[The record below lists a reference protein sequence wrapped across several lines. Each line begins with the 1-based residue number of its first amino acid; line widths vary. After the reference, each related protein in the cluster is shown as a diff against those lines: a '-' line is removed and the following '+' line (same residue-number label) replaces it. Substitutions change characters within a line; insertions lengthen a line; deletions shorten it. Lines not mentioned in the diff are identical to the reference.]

1 MQVICKKNN
10 LIYDNQPHY
19 FASITIG
26 KSYELL
32 NVSHNPKF
40 RVYGGEL
47 KTLFYEIVDNS
58 GLRQKNYNSPL
69 AQNGVWFYNST
80 DAIGDDDKDDNFTL
94 RINVIENALIY
105 LDTHNGA

>member
-32 NVSHNPKF
+32 NTSNNPKF
-40 RVYGGEL
+40 RVYGGDL

-58 GLRQKNYNSPL
+58 GLSGYYPSKLFYTIEEMRDMKLNQILQKE
-69 AQNGVWFYNST
+69 
-80 DAIGDDDKDDNFTL
+80 NFL
-94 RINVIENALIY
+94 
-105 LDTHNGA
+105 

>member
-32 NVSHNPKF
+32 NISNDPKF
-40 RVYGGEL
+40 RVYGSLKQGEL
-47 KTLFYEIVDNS
+47 KTLFYEIIDNS
-58 GLRQKNYNSPL
+58 GLSGYYPSQLFYTIEEMRDMKLNQILQKEKFL
-69 AQNGVWFYNST
+69 
-80 DAIGDDDKDDNFTL
+80 
-94 RINVIENALIY
+94 
-105 LDTHNGA
+105 

>member
-32 NVSHNPKF
+32 NISSNLTVIGESFYVKYIDPF
-40 RVYGGEL
+40 RAVP
-47 KTLFYEIVDNS
+47 V
-58 GLRQKNYNSPL
+58 
-69 AQNGVWFYNST
+69 NST
-80 DAIGDDDKDDNFTL
+80 DDVAK
-94 RINVIENALIY
+94 INTPLC
-105 LDTHNGA
+105 DTVNTG

>member
-32 NVSHNPKF
+32 NISNDPKF
-40 RVYGGEL
+40 RVYGADL
-47 KTLFYEIVDNS
+47 KTLFYQIVDNT
-58 GLRQKNYNSPL
+58 GLTGYYPSQLFYTLDEMRDIKLNQILQKE
-69 AQNGVWFYNST
+69 
-80 DAIGDDDKDDNFTL
+80 NFL
-94 RINVIENALIY
+94 
-105 LDTHNGA
+105 

>member
-32 NVSHNPKF
+32 NISNNPKF
-40 RVYGGEL
+40 RVYGGDL

-58 GLRQKNYNSPL
+58 GLSGYYPSRLFYTIEEMRDIKLNQILQKE
-69 AQNGVWFYNST
+69 
-80 DAIGDDDKDDNFTL
+80 NFL
-94 RINVIENALIY
+94 
-105 LDTHNGA
+105 